1 MRLFADDSS
10 LFTRV
15 EGIDLTHDKLTKDLQ
30 KVTSWAYQW
39 KMVFNPDITEQ
50 AIEVI
55 FSVKKIKSSHPELT
69 FNDIPVS
76 REEHTK
82 HLGVYLDSSLNF
94 SKHIREA
101 VMKASKGIS
110 LLKYLSKY
118 VSRKVLDL
126 SYKLYVRPHLDY
138 GDVIYHNQRAD
149 MMDLI
154 EQVQYKA
161 ALIVSGCWQGTSR
174 EKLYDELGWESLSM
188 RRWSRR
194 MTLFYK
200 ILNRITPPY
209 LLDHIP
215 EHRVQNAFLRK
226 KLIRPPS
233 SRTDR
238 YDNSFF
244 PFCINNWNNLDDT
257 IKLLP
262 TVSQFKSNLNNFV
275 RPKGNNFYTIRD
287 SFGTKLLT
295 KIRVSFSD
303 LRDHRYNHNF
313 NCENPICSCGLDDET
328 AVHFF
333 LCCPRYDN
341 LRTTYLSKISDIIGS
356 DVTVLP
362 NDHLTY
368 ILMYGSNIYNDVS
381 NELILIETMHFIK
394 KSGRFKKIEA
404 FLNIFVY
411 SYTSPKCIPIP
422 VHIYVLCIFLNFY
435 YYYYF

>member
-1 MRLFADDSS
+1 M
-10 LFTRV
+10 
-15 EGIDLTHDKLTKDLQ
+15 
-30 KVTSWAYQW
+30 
-39 KMVFNPDITEQ
+39 
-50 AIEVI
+50 
-55 FSVKKIKSSHPELT
+55 
-69 FNDIPVS
+69 S

-226 KLIRPPS
+226 KVIRPPS

-313 NCENPICSCGLDDET
+313 NCENPICSCGLNDET

-368 ILMYGSNIYNDVS
+368 IL
-381 NELILIETMHFIK
+381 ILYIM
-394 KSGRFKKIEA
+394 
-404 FLNIFVY
+404 LY
-411 SYTSPKCIPIP
+411 SH
-422 VHIYVLCIFLNFY
+422 VW
-435 YYYYF
+435 